1 MQPGDQEEP
10 ETTSA
15 EAAGSSEE
23 EEKRS
28 LLEEYEREVGA
39 VVLRGNR
46 MVLVRSLKKEFE
58 GLRVPSLPIA
68 EGETPVWSVPSGQSP
83 SKFMC

>member
-68 EGETPVWSVPSGQSP
+68 EGETPEQCAIRAIT
-83 SKFMC
+83 K